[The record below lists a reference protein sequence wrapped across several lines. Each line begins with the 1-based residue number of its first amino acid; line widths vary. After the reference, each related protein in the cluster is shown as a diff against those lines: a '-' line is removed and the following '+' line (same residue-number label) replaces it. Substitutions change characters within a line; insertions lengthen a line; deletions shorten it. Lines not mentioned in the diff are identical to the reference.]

1 MPFNPKTNKW
11 ENTTGKLNKERTWV
25 EKDYSKMSDEELLK
39 QAKKDI
45 KNHNKYK
52 HNKNY

>member
-25 EKDYSKMSDEELLK
+25 EKDYSKISDEELLK